1 METIYLTE
9 WQTECLVRLVEAC
22 ESIAETLERV
32 YPEKKEE
39 GE

>member
-9 WQTECLVRLVEAC
+9 YQTECLTRLVEAC

-32 YPEKKEE
+32 CPEKKKEE
-39 GE
+39 